1 MSWIAWFR
9 FRILGHSEHSFNSS
23 DENSG
28 AWCLPRTLLINWYSS
43 EERAG
48 HSISNNICMT
58 ILLQRV
64 AYFSQFVDILLVFG
78 LPPNRICYIF
88 YVFLFQINPAALC
101 LLHKSQKILWG
112 SKLLINT
119 CTCVNSNQFT
129 RALWH
134 QCQISLEEFIKMTG
148 WRRCSCYCAR
158 AWGHASALA
167 VSINCITAFICWN
180 VLVIDFFKILSVH
193 VLPLQASIGRKDT
206 MAGELTRFFL

>member
-64 AYFSQFVDILLVFG
+64 AYFSQFVDILLIFG

-88 YVFLFQINPAALC
+88 YVFLFQINPAALW

-112 SKLLINT
+112 SKLLINM
-119 CTCVNSNQFT
+119 CTCVK
-129 RALWH
+129 A
-134 QCQISLEEFIKMTG
+134 ISLPG
-148 WRRCSCYCAR
+148 RCDTSAR
-158 AWGHASALA
+158 SRLKSSSKWLA
-167 VSINCITAFICWN
+167 EGAAAATVRVREATPA
-180 VLVIDFFKILSVH
+180 H
-193 VLPLQASIGRKDT
+193 
-206 MAGELTRFFL
+206 